1 MAKKNT
7 ARKPAAA
14 AAALQAPVVTVDFEA
29 LKARAAKLAADP
41 KAQKVGLAAGGAVLG
56 ALAYHALAS

>member
-7 ARKPAAA
+7 ARKPAA